1 MSFEINL
8 HSKDISILYSI
19 KDLFGVWSVTKRAD
33 NNLSVYRV
41 TKLDDLVSVII
52 PHFTHY
58 PLITHKYS
66 DFILWSKVVELME
79 TKQHLT
85 DFGFK
90 TVLNYYASIN
100 KGLSPK
106 LSSAFPYIVGVEK
119 VQINLPEN
127 LHLNG
132 YQVL

>member
-1 MSFEINL
+1 M
-8 HSKDISILYSI
+8 
-19 KDLFGVWSVTKRAD
+19 V
-33 NNLSVYRV
+33 
-41 TKLDDLVSVII
+41 
-52 PHFTHY
+52 
-58 PLITHKYS
+58 
-66 DFILWSKVVELME
+66 

>member
-19 KDLFGVWSVTKRAD
+19 KEFFGVGSVTIRAD
-33 NNLSVYRV
+33 KNISVYRV
-41 TKLDDLVSVII
+41 NKLDDLVRVII
-52 PHFTHY
+52 PHFTQY

-66 DFILWSKVVELME
+66 DFILWSKVVELMV

-90 TVLNYYASIN
+90 TVLSHYASIN

-106 LSSAFPYIVGVEK
+106 VLSAFPDVVGVDK
-119 VQINLPEN
+119 IKINLPKN
-127 LHLNG
+127 LHPRP
-132 YQVL
+132 